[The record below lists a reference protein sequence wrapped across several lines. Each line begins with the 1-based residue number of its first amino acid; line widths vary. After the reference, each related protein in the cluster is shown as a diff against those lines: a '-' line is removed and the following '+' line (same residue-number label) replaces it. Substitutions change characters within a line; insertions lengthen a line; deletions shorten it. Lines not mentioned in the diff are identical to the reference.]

1 MYGQNILNITHPDD
15 QETLRKHLIPTDLQT
30 LFETSTSSSTLP
42 TASAAS
48 ITGLEDNGDCGG
60 SESNG
65 NHRTQEEE
73 DEIDRKL
80 SEDKRKFTIRL
91 ARAGPRSE
99 PITYEQVRIDGCF
112 RRADSAAR
120 GHRLN
125 SSTTSG
131 LQLIR
136 RARGSRDDN
145 IPLHTINGNDIVSGC
160 STISRQCNSNTSI

>member
-1 MYGQNILNITHPDD
+1 MNITHPDD

-30 LFETSTSSSTLP
+30 LFETSASSSTLS
-42 TASAAS
+42 TAS
-48 ITGLEDNGDCGG
+48 TGLDNNGDTGG
-60 SESNG
+60 GECNG

-120 GHRLN
+120 GQRLN
-125 SSTTSG
+125 SNTTSG

-160 STISRQCNSNTSI
+160 SKLCANAFLTLSI